1 MDALRHEIIWM
12 INTPNRKVI
21 HKVAGIKSSNADKT
35 SLEPE
40 ANRHATDLAQVTDPT
55 INVTEISEGY

>member
-1 MDALRHEIIWM
+1 M
-12 INTPNRKVI
+12 INTPNKIVI

-40 ANRHATDLAQVTDPT
+40 ANRHTTDLAQVTGPT
-55 INVTEISEGY
+55 INMTEISEGY